1 MKLSNLVQFLFR
13 KHLPIDDALYAA
25 AGQQQVVPKV
35 IGQQLLIAENMKPE
49 RQQVIHRQSLNSN
62 STKSSLLAKALA

>member
-1 MKLSNLVQFLFR
+1 MKLSDSCTIP
-13 KHLPIDDALYAA
+13 LPE
-25 AGQQQVVPKV
+25 VPKV